1 MTSLL
6 GIPDGEAR
14 GISFRQLVWHDEAM
28 RIVLVGPAHPHRGGI
43 AHYTASLFKSLQS
56 AGHSVTLISFSRQYP
71 GVFFPGRTQN
81 DESGVPLQVECEPLL
96 DSISPQSWKRVTDRI
111 CEIEPDAVVFQWWQP
126 FFSLAYRSIVR
137 RLKRRRKTPA
147 LFLCHNIL
155 SHPEAVIPGR
165 ESIELLLTRLA
176 FRSADGFLV
185 HADQMIPAVRRLN
198 PGGLIRKIYHPL
210 YDFYGKWDTCPNDL
224 LASPSGEPTLLF
236 FGTIRRYKGLKTL
249 LEGLA
254 VLRKSMRFKAVI
266 AGEFYVDPAPYYR
279 LAQRLGL
286 DDFLVWKD
294 HYIPNEEVPA
304 LFRAADLVVLP
315 YREATQSGVVSVA
328 YQFEVPVVATQ
339 VGGLAEVVR
348 QGETG
353 YLVPPDDPDAL
364 AGKIRQYFSE
374 NRKAEFR
381 RNIVS
386 FRERL
391 TWGQV
396 VSSIEDL
403 VLELNNPEDNHGTN
417 R

>member
-1 MTSLL
+1 M
-6 GIPDGEAR
+6 GQVP
-14 GISFRQLVWHDEAM
+14 GISFRRFLWHDEAM

-56 AGHSVTLISFSRQYP
+56 AGHSVSLISFSRQYP
-71 GVFFPGRTQN
+71 GVFFPGRTQH
-81 DESGVPLQVECEPLL
+81 DESGIPLQVDCEPLL
-96 DSISPQSWKRVTDRI
+96 DSIAPRSWKRVADRI
-111 CEIEPDAVVFQWWQP
+111 CELEPDAVLFQWWQP
-126 FFSLAYRSIVR
+126 FFSLAYRSIIR
-137 RLKRRRKTPA
+137 RLKRRRNTPA

-165 ESIELLLTRLA
+165 KSFEYLLTRLA

-185 HADQMIPAVRRLN
+185 HADQMIPAVKRLN
-198 PGGLIRKIYHPL
+198 PRGLIRKIYHPL
-210 YDFYGKWDTCPNDL
+210 YDFYGKWDTSPNVRPEPDS
-224 LASPSGEPTLLF
+224 AEPTLLF

-279 LAQRLGL
+279 LAERLGL
-286 DDFLVWKD
+286 NGYLDWND

-328 YQFEVPVVATQ
+328 YQFEVPVVATE

-353 YLVPPDDPDAL
+353 YLVPPADPDAL
-364 AGKIRQYFSE
+364 AARIRQFFSE
-374 NRKAEFR
+374 NRRDEFR

-396 VSSIEDL
+396 VSSIEEL
-403 VLELNNPEDNHGTN
+403 VHELNNPEDNHGKN